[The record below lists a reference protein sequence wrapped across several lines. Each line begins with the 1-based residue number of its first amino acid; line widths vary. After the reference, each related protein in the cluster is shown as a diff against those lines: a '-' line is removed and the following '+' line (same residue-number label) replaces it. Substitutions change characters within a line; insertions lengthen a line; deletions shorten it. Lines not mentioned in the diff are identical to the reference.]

1 MLMKSSFRSIA
12 AALTIVLSTSGAMAA
27 GEGVPLTK
35 QDWSFGGV
43 FGHFDRGQLQR
54 GYQVYKEVCAACH
67 SMDLVA
73 FRNLVQEGGPQFSED
88 AIKTVAAEYEVAG
101 EPDEDGEP
109 TFRPAILA
117 DRFPAPFPNEQ
128 AARASNNGAL
138 PPDLSLIAKARTGV
152 AGPDVHVEPLTD
164 LTRFIW
170 HTVTN
175 YQESG
180 PDYLYALLTGY
191 DDEKEAPEG
200 QYYNEY
206 FPGYFLSMAAP
217 LSDELVEYTDGTP
230 MTVDQYARDVTAFM
244 MWTAEPHL
252 EARKRIGF
260 QVLIFLIVFAGLLY
274 ASKRKLWASVDH

>member
-1 MLMKSSFRSIA
+1 MKSSFRSIA
-12 AALTIVLSTSGAMAA
+12 AALTIALSTGGAMAA
-27 GEGVPLTK
+27 GVGPHLEK
-35 QDWSFGGV
+35 QDWTFGGI

-54 GYQVYKEVCAACH
+54 GFQVYKEICAGCH

-73 FRNLVQEGGPQFSED
+73 FRNLVEKGGPEFDEA
-88 AIKTVAAEYEVAG
+88 AIKSIAAEFEVPG

-109 TFRPAILA
+109 TVRPAILA

-128 AARASNNGAL
+128 AARASNNGAM

-170 HTVTN
+170 HTITN

-180 PDYLYALLTGY
+180 PDYLHALLTGY
-191 DDEKEAPEG
+191 NEDKEAPEG
-200 QYYNEY
+200 QYYNEA
-206 FPGYFLSMAAP
+206 FPGNFLSMAPP

-230 MTVDQYARDVTAFM
+230 MTVEQYSRDVTAFL

-274 ASKRKLWASVDH
+274 ASKRKLWSNVDH